1 MLYYETIEPEL
12 LELLNKLLD
21 IEEFKEL
28 RLVGGTSLALQ
39 YGHRKSVDI
48 DYFADAEQNPMP
60 EMLNPVSW
68 ADIQHKIEQEVNAYL
83 R

>member
-1 MLYYETIEPEL
+1 M
-12 LELLNKLLD
+12 
-21 IEEFKEL
+21 
-28 RLVGGTSLALQ
+28 VGGTSLALQ